1 MKRAVL
7 TTHRGKSYL
16 PEIALCLGPQTM
28 GQPGSGTYADL
39 YGRMWASTIEP
50 DGLIHLWQATA
61 SDWQE
66 VPIPQPPHDPRT
78 MRHHSLAFDQS
89 ARHVL
94 AYEIAGQIYIRQWD
108 ATTNQYVM
116 RGPWPGADPCL
127 LWDFGI
133 DVSLFPASAQPQ
145 GNSDVILFHL
155 TADRLSVG
163 YRLQRELYNIFH
175 LLATFSTPQYLD
187 QAFDTGTRRYQLALG
202 DDAGGRQYLLSDS
215 YPWSYTDPVRMTAA
229 PVSVGRFANTYATA
243 TTDAVRFAAQPTALG
258 RYSSTYQY
266 TATDSVRFTA
276 QPLSITRTLVSD
288 TYQYNATDSVR
299 FTAQPTGATRSLTTV
314 QTNPTDSV
322 RFAAQPVAIN
332 RKTMV

>member
-1 MKRAVL
+1 MKRTVL

-16 PEIALCLGPQTM
+16 PEIALCLGPQIM

-39 YGRMWASTIEP
+39 YGRVWASTIEP

-108 ATTNQYVM
+108 PAANQYVM
-116 RGPWPGADPCL
+116 RGPWAGADPCL

-145 GNSDVILFHL
+145 GNSDVVLFHL
-155 TADRLSVG
+155 SADRLSVG
-163 YRLQRELYNIFH
+163 YRLQRELYNVFH
-175 LLATFSTPQYLD
+175 TLATFSTPQYLD
-187 QAFDTGTRRYQLALG
+187 QAFDTGTHRYQLALG

-215 YPWSYTDPVRMTAA
+215 YPWAYADPVRLSAV
-229 PVSVGRFANTYATA
+229 PLSVGRYADTYAA
-243 TTDAVRFAAQPTALG
+243 TSTDALRLNAAPLSVGRYNNIYQTALTDSVRFAAQPTAVS
-258 RYSSTYQY
+258 RFSSTYQY
-266 TATDSVRFTA
+266 SAIDSLRFAAQPTGATRNATIAQTNLTDSVRFTA
-276 QPLSITRTLVSD
+276 QPVQVS
-288 TYQYNATDSVR
+288 
-299 FTAQPTGATRSLTTV
+299 
-314 QTNPTDSV
+314 
-322 RFAAQPVAIN
+322 
-332 RKTMV
+332 RKAKV